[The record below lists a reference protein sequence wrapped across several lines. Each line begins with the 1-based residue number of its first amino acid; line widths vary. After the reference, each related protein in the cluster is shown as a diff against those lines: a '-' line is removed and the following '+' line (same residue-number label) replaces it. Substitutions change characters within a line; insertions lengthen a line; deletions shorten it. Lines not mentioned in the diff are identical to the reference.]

1 MTAVTTILALFHD
14 RADSTAWARL
24 LAALPV
30 RVEQLTGRKIRAG
43 LRSLA
48 EVSFRPL
55 VALVSARLYP
65 SPAGDLVREL
75 QRTMPGLDVIVLASV
90 DEPQLAVRPL
100 LDDGVR
106 HLAVAD
112 PREPDHALAV
122 IRTLIDRKPWD
133 LAAYLGP
140 AARFLELAH
149 IAPSRKEATLERIG
163 KLLSGQSD
171 DLDLLRQRAL
181 LLADE
186 MLENAFSA
194 SQATGAEEHGRQE
207 TQISLR
213 AGFDGESLALQVID
227 RQGCL
232 YPEDALSYLAQHQDG
247 MVPPDQTHGR
257 GLFIIWRFLD
267 HFHVNI
273 RPGKETVIGGQLR
286 LSAPLA
292 PDQPKGFHFFVQSPS
307 RLGLSPA

>member
-1 MTAVTTILALFHD
+1 MTTSPTILALFLD
-14 RADSTAWARL
+14 RADAMTWNRL

-30 RVEQLTGRKIRAG
+30 RVEQLTGRKIPVG
-43 LRSLA
+43 IRSLA
-48 EVSFRPL
+48 AVSFRPL

-65 SPAGDLVREL
+65 SPAANLVKEL
-75 QRTMPGLDVIVLASV
+75 QRAMPGVDVVVLASA

-122 IRTLIDRKPWD
+122 IRTLIDRQPWD
-133 LAAYLGP
+133 LTSYLGP
-140 AARFLELAH
+140 AARLLELAH
-149 IAPSRKEATLERIG
+149 IDPARKEATLERVG
-163 KLLSGQSD
+163 DLLGGEAD

-186 MLENAFSA
+186 MLENAFRA
-194 SQATGAEEHGRQE
+194 SCPSGTEERVRQE
-207 TQISLR
+207 THITLR
-213 AGFDGESLALQVID
+213 AGFDGASLALQVID

-247 MVPPDQTHGR
+247 MVPPDQAHGR

-286 LSAPLA
+286 LSAPIA
-292 PDQPKGFHFFVQSPS
+292 PEQPKGFHFFVQHS
-307 RLGLSPA
+307 RISLSPA